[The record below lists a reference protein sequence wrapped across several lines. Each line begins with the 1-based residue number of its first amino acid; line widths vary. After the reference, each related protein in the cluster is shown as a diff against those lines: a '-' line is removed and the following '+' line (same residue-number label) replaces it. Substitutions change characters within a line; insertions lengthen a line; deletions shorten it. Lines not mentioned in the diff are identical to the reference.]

1 MAWSSTLARSSSSSI
16 SPNQHLRY
24 DSSSLCDT
32 LKLKCHRVK
41 GTTTCIVVT
50 YQYTWLLP
58 YTSQI
63 FYLTNTVPRSS
74 SPLLPLLPRIQPQ

>member
-32 LKLKCHRVK
+32 LTAKGPSLLMLKSK
-41 GTTTCIVVT
+41 
-50 YQYTWLLP
+50 LLP
-58 YTSQI
+58 VVG
-63 FYLTNTVPRSS
+63 VPV
-74 SPLLPLLPRIQPQ
+74 PG